1 MMVADGGPMINEVD
15 ESLRSVLRAEVVNAT
30 DVEVVFDAPTRDW
43 ASRRNRPT
51 LDLYLY
57 DIREE
62 LRLRQTG
69 MIETR
74 DERGM
79 VIDRQ
84 PLPRFFKL
92 AYLITAWTQRPE
104 DEHRLLSAALATF
117 IKYDIIPQDYL
128 TPLLR
133 DAGLPISLRIAY
145 PLPEAQQVPDV
156 WNSLGGDLKPSL
168 DLVTTVPVRP
178 DLFYDVAQAV
188 MKPLRLHTSAVNT
201 IEADDGVRRLRDPT
215 EEAVAAPEPPTAP
228 PTVAPA
234 DGKSRAA
241 RTPRRRT

>member
-1 MMVADGGPMINEVD
+1 MINEVD

-43 ASRRNRPT
+43 ASRRSRPT

-57 DIREE
+57 DIRED

-69 MIETR
+69 IVETR
-74 DERGM
+74 DDRGM
-79 VIDRQ
+79 VTERQ

-128 TPLLR
+128 TPLLVEL
-133 DAGLPISLRIAY
+133 AVPVSVRIAY

-188 MKPLRLHTSAVNT
+188 MAPLRLHSSAYNT
-201 IEADDGVRRLRDPT
+201 INADDGVRQLRDP
-215 EEAVAAPEPPTAP
+215 ASEPPPAPSTAP
-228 PTVAPA
+228 AVAPA
-234 DGKSRAA
+234 DGKPASTRA
-241 RTPRRRT
+241 PRRRS